1 MVFGNGITGLL
12 VAAIVTLTSGA
23 AFMIC
28 FRELAIEMFS
38 RKSFDKTLRRNRNV
52 LFDEKNGAFMIDD
65 SIFQQLIQTRKTELT
80 STQRNWQD
88 RTTYLFSLGFLGLVA
103 LAGFVAGL
111 SHFA

>member
-1 MVFGNGITGLL
+1 MAFGNGITGLFI
-12 VAAIVTLTSGA
+12 AAIVTLTSGA

-28 FRELAIEMFS
+28 FRELAKELFS

-65 SIFQQLIQTRKTELT
+65 SIFENLIQMRSQQLE
-80 STQRNWQD
+80 SNQRGWHD
-88 RTTYLFSLGFLGLVA
+88 RATYVFTLGFLGLVGM
-103 LAGFVAGL
+103 AGFIAGL